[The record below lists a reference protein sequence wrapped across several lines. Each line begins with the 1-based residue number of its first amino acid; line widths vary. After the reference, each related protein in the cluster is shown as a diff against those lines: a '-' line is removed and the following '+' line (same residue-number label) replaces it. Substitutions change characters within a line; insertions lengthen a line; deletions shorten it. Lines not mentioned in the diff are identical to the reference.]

1 MLAENKSPSLPS
13 GSRSCLELNQTELKM
28 EHSRTEEAK
37 IGNLVSNLERQQQ
50 KRKTSKDMG
59 TSSIL
64 RFFKGRNN
72 SSSQT
77 LEHGDTRI
85 LPSSATGQDSQRR
98 EAWKYRNDE
107 IDPSVI
113 DELPPEIQEEIRAWL
128 RPLKRPSVPK
138 HGSSIDHYFS
148 PTKNT

>member
-1 MLAENKSPSLPS
+1 MDNFL
-13 GSRSCLELNQTELKM
+13 
-28 EHSRTEEAK
+28 
-37 IGNLVSNLERQQQ
+37 
-50 KRKTSKDMG
+50 
-59 TSSIL
+59 
-64 RFFKGRNN
+64 
-72 SSSQT
+72 
-77 LEHGDTRI
+77 
-85 LPSSATGQDSQRR
+85 GQDSQRR